1 MSQNSYPIFHNIGKS
16 IVQNQFF
23 STVNYIHTHIYKQN
37 KDLRVMIFQVFKL
50 KQVYQPTCH
59 DSFSATFLAMNE
71 DRATFELRSMYGGHY
86 ARQRISMQVAEN
98 TIQISSHILFF
109 LSLWAF
115 AFSHN
120 TENQAQGPV
129 ITFTGS
135 SCDLQIHKPCSE
147 SLISSSDLVYYWMMS
162 FATGRQNDTRTYISL
177 KF

>member
-1 MSQNSYPIFHNIGKS
+1 
-16 IVQNQFF
+16 
-23 STVNYIHTHIYKQN
+23 
-37 KDLRVMIFQVFKL
+37 MIFQVFKL

-71 DRATFELRSMYGGHY
+71 DRATFELRSTYGGHY